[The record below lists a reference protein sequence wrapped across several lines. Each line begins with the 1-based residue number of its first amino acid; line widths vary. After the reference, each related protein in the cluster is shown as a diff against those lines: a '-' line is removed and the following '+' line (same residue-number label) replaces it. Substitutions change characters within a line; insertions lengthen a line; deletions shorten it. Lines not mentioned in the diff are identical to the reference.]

1 MMHWMPKF
9 DSVGCAT
16 PARSTA
22 DRRSRLRSRWNGVWL
37 TSLSFGLALMMA
49 CSFPRPEGSQ
59 LDGGVVGS
67 ACVDSSTCSG
77 DLGVCDVN
85 GTKRCVQ
92 CVAAADPAES
102 ASCAANPDGPVCG
115 AGNVCR
121 KCAAHDE
128 CTASEV
134 CAPEGVT
141 DGAMAVAAGTCIDA
155 EKVAYADAIAPA
167 TNTTCTKDLPCKTL
181 QAAIDKN
188 LPFVKASGAL
198 QGTSAMPSTSV
209 LGKTVTIF
217 FAATGATLSAAETG
231 NPALIIGKGPGI
243 VESNLK
249 VFNLQIIAP
258 SSNGLF
264 IWDRSVVDIVGGK
277 ISGASLAG
285 VAIMN
290 ARSKTTFT
298 GTEIS
303 GNTGE
308 GIAIADGDVTITSS
322 MIKGNGSP
330 GIVISKG
337 KTEIAQSE
345 VSGNTGVGINL
356 VDGELT
362 LSRSTIRANGAG
374 GIAVAN
380 NKKFTITNNFIV
392 GNTGNGGVNVGNP
405 SAMSKFEFNTVVD
418 NRDTGSGVANAGGVF
433 CDNAAFDFKHNIIFR
448 NLGGQGGFKQTAGTC
463 TFNNSYIGNQN
474 AEEVD
479 PTVLKF
485 KNDTTDPRDYRL
497 TSASPSGATGV
508 RDVPAA
514 VCTGLT
520 DVDGEARPKA
530 GTCDLGAD
538 EY

>member
-1 MMHWMPKF
+1 MLHWMRKT

-16 PARSTA
+16 PACAVSV
-22 DRRSRLRSRWNGVWL
+22 RRSRLRSRSTGFWL
-37 TSLSFGLALMMA
+37 TSLSFGLTLMA
-49 CSFPRPEGSQ
+49 CSFPRPEGLQ
-59 LDGGVVGS
+59 LDGGTVGS

-77 DLGVCDVN
+77 DLGVCDVD

-92 CVAAADPAES
+92 CVAAATDAGPTEVEN
-102 ASCAANPDGPVCG
+102 ASCAANSAAPVC
-115 AGNVCR
+115 AMGNVCR
-121 KCAAHDE
+121 KCAAHSE
-128 CTASEV
+128 CTASQV

-141 DGAMAVAAGTCIDA
+141 GVVAGTCIA
-155 EKVAYADAIAPA
+155 TTEVAYADATAPA
-167 TNTTCTKDLPCKTL
+167 TNTACTKDLPCKTL
-181 QAAIDKN
+181 QAAIDRDRK
-188 LPFVKASGAL
+188 FVKASGAL
-198 QGTSAMPSTSV
+198 VGAPFTSV

-217 FAATGATLSAAETG
+217 FAATGATLATAENG
-231 NPALIIGKGPGI
+231 NPALIIGKGLSN

-258 SSNGLF
+258 SSNGLS
-264 IWDRSVVDIVGGK
+264 IRDRSVVDIVGGK
-277 ISGASLAG
+277 ISGASKPG
-285 VAIMN
+285 VAISNPM
-290 ARSKTTFT
+290 SKTTFT

-303 GNTGE
+303 GNIEE

-392 GNTGNGGVNVGNP
+392 GNTGNGGVDIGTP

-418 NRDTGSGVANAGGVF
+418 NNDSGSIGAAGVVCDQNNFIARGNIVFRNIGGAGGF
-433 CDNAAFDFKHNIIFR
+433 RQTIGNCDFASSFR
-448 NLGGQGGFKQTAGTC
+448 GIETGADTATLGFKR
-463 TFNNSYIGNQN
+463 
-474 AEEVD
+474 D
-479 PTVLKF
+479 
-485 KNDTTDPRDYRL
+485 TDPRDYHL
-497 TSASPSGATGV
+497 TAASPGNV
-508 RDVPAA
+508 RDVSA
-514 VCTGLT
+514 VTCDGLGEM
-520 DVDGEARPKA
+520 DFDGDTRPQN

-538 EY
+538 EYKAP